1 MSKRILSWLIV
12 LVIVAALLGIQG
24 CSIHFKATDVELETI
39 ANCTYEFDG
48 IGWHGSETGRRI
60 AQGL

>member
-12 LVIVAALLGIQG
+12 LVIVAALLGTQG
-24 CSIHFKATDVELETI
+24 CSVHFKATDVELETET
-39 ANCTYEFDG
+39 NLTYQFDG
-48 IGWHGSETGRRI
+48 IGWYGSETGRRI